1 MIPFSPLADFAG
13 LPDRAVDRPPGTVI
27 AAVKAMLGE
36 LKRAGFRCPRAER
49 TGVGSKGTRAGL
61 IA

>member
-1 MIPFSPLADFAG
+1 
-13 LPDRAVDRPPGTVI
+13 
-27 AAVKAMLGE
+27 MLGE

-49 TGVGSKGTRAGL
+49 TGVGSKGTRAEL